1 VDKFNNGMCQVC
13 DICHFGEQTTGGT
26 YPTYKRIETK
36 GPIIENIFTS
46 VMAESKGFLPTNKKM
61 PSHIKR
67 KKMQKNAIHL
77 AAANFQLKKKEKRK
91 KRKKEKEGRKLRPT
105 AVQSRP
111 TAGLDLASHR
121 DPRLGLAGRGFG
133 FFFFFLVF
141 PKRWVW
147 GFFFFFFL

>member
-1 VDKFNNGMCQVC
+1 
-13 DICHFGEQTTGGT
+13 
-26 YPTYKRIETK
+26 
-36 GPIIENIFTS
+36 
-46 VMAESKGFLPTNKKM
+46 
-61 PSHIKR
+61 
-67 KKMQKNAIHL
+67 MQKNAIHL
-77 AAANFQLKKKEKRK
+77 AAANFQLKKKE

-147 GFFFFFFL
+147 FFFFFYIVFRMIKSQKGLTFPSRF